1 MPTEKPAKKI
11 IDWEAIEKDYRIGT
25 FSMRTLADKHQ
36 VNVSN
41 ISRRA
46 KKEKWIQDKSEEVR
60 QKTKATL
67 LAQQHRNTPTK
78 EDIETAVQT
87 NIQVIRGHRKS
98 IAEGLRISSS
108 LFKQLE
114 TISDNREIL
123 EELII
128 TLTEGDPTKEEKPD
142 YKERMKLIK
151 AISLPS
157 HAGALRDLST
167 ALKNL
172 ISLERQAFNL
182 DEEDITDKDVFYA
195 ILNALPEQIRQQVTE
210 LVKAKLKNKS

>member
-1 MPTEKPAKKI
+1 MRWFMGKRN

-25 FSMRTLADKHQ
+25 LSMRALADKHQ

-67 LAQQHRNTPTK
+67 LAQQQRNTPTK

-98 IAEGLRISSS
+98 IAEGLRISGS

-172 ISLERQAFNL
+172 IPLERQAFGI
-182 DEEDITDKDVFYA
+182 DETEKPNENPIIELLNQITQNKK
-195 ILNALPEQIRQQVTE
+195 P
-210 LVKAKLKNKS
+210 LVKDED